1 MNFLHLNI
9 GSNQNRR
16 INIRLALNKLESNF
30 TDITVSSLF
39 ESPAEGF
46 VGSNFYNVG
55 VNAKTKNN
63 INEVVGILHDIE
75 NSLGRDRSVP
85 KFSSRII
92 DLDLVLYNDAI
103 DEDLKVP
110 RRDILKYAFVL
121 APLAELNPEDIHKKK
136 GISFLNLWKEFQ
148 SNKDFE
154 LNQYNIDKLFV

>member
-63 INEVVGILHDIE
+63 INEVVDILHHIE
-75 NSLGRDRSVP
+75 NLLGRDRSLP

-92 DLDLVLYNDAI
+92 DLDLVLFNDAI

-121 APLAELNPEDIHKKK
+121 APVAELNPEDIHPQK

-154 LNQYNIDKLFV
+154 LNQYNIDKLFG

>member
-39 ESPAEGF
+39 ESPSEGF
-46 VGSNFYNVG
+46 VGSNFYNIG
-55 VNAKTKNN
+55 VNARTKNN
-63 INEVVGILHDIE
+63 INEVVDILHGIE
-75 NSLGRDRSVP
+75 NSLGRKRSLP

-92 DLDLVLYNDAI
+92 DLDLVIYNDVI

-121 APLAELNPEDIHKKK
+121 APLAELNPEVIHPQK
-136 GISFLNLWKEFQ
+136 GISYLNLWKEFQ

-154 LNQYNIDKLFV
+154 LNQYNIDKLFG

>member
-9 GSNQNRR
+9 GSNKNRR
-16 INIRLALNKLESNF
+16 INIRLALNKLKSNF
-30 TDITVSSLF
+30 TDISVSSIF

-121 APLAELNPEDIHKKK
+121 APLAELNPEDIHPQK
-136 GISFLNLWKEFQ
+136 GISFLNLWEEFQ

-154 LNQYNIDKLFV
+154 LNQYNIDKLFG

>member
-55 VNAKTKNN
+55 VNAETKNN
-63 INEVVGILHDIE
+63 INEVVNILHDIE
-75 NSLGRDRSVP
+75 NSLGRERSLP

-92 DLDLVLYNDAI
+92 DLDLVLYNDVI

-121 APLAELNPEDIHKKK
+121 APLAELNPEDIHPQK
-136 GISFLNLWKEFQ
+136 GISYLNLWKEFQ
-148 SNKDFE
+148 SNKDFK
-154 LNQYNIDKLFV
+154 LNQYNIDKLFG

>member
-9 GSNQNRR
+9 GSNKNRR
-16 INIRLALNKLESNF
+16 INIRLALNKLKSNF
-30 TDITVSSLF
+30 TDITVSSIF

-75 NSLGRDRSVP
+75 NSLGRDRSLP

-121 APLAELNPEDIHKKK
+121 APLAELNPEDIHPQK

-154 LNQYNIDKLFV
+154 LNKYNKDKLFG

>member
-1 MNFLHLNI
+1 MNLLHFNI

-30 TDITVSSLF
+30 KDITLSSLF

-55 VNAKTKNN
+55 VNASTKKN
-63 INEVVGILHDIE
+63 INEVLDILHDIE
-75 NSLGRDRSVP
+75 SSLGRERSLP

-92 DLDLVLYNDAI
+92 DLDLVLYNDVI

-121 APLAELNPEDIHKKK
+121 APLAELDPNGLHPQK
-136 GISFLNLWKEFQ
+136 GVSYLNLWKEFQ
-148 SNKDFE
+148 SSKEFD
-154 LNQYNIDKLFV
+154 LNQYNIDKLFD

>member
-9 GSNQNRR
+9 GSNKNRR
-16 INIRLALNKLESNF
+16 INIRLALNKLKSNF
-30 TDITVSSLF
+30 TDITVSSIF

-121 APLAELNPEDIHKKK
+121 APLAELNPEDIHPQK

-154 LNQYNIDKLFV
+154 LNQYNIDKLFG

>member
-9 GSNQNRR
+9 GSNKNRR
-16 INIRLALNKLESNF
+16 INIRLALNKLKSNF
-30 TDITVSSLF
+30 TDITVSSIF

-121 APLAELNPEDIHKKK
+121 APVAELNPEDIHPQK

-154 LNQYNIDKLFV
+154 LNQYNIDKLFG

>member
-16 INIRLALNKLESNF
+16 INIQLALNKLESNF

-63 INEVVGILHDIE
+63 IYEVVDILHDIE
-75 NSLGRDRSVP
+75 NLMERDRSLP

-92 DLDLVLYNDAI
+92 DLDLVLFNDAI

-121 APLAELNPEDIHKKK
+121 APLAELNPEDIHPQK

>member
-9 GSNQNRR
+9 GSNKNRR
-16 INIRLALNKLESNF
+16 INIRLALNKLKSNF
-30 TDITVSSLF
+30 TDITVSSIF

-63 INEVVGILHDIE
+63 INEVVAILHDIE

-121 APLAELNPEDIHKKK
+121 APLAELNPEDIHPQK
-136 GISFLNLWKEFQ
+136 GISFLNLWEEFQ

-154 LNQYNIDKLFV
+154 LNQYNIDKLFG

>member
-9 GSNQNRR
+9 GSNKNRR
-16 INIRLALNKLESNF
+16 INIRLALNKLKSNF
-30 TDITVSSLF
+30 TDITVSSIF

-75 NSLGRDRSVP
+75 NSLGRDRSLP

-121 APLAELNPEDIHKKK
+121 APLAELNPEDIHLQK
-136 GISFLNLWKEFQ
+136 GISFLNLWEEFQ

-154 LNQYNIDKLFV
+154 LNQYNIDKLFG

>member
-9 GSNQNRR
+9 GSNKNRR
-16 INIRLALNKLESNF
+16 INIRLALNKLKSNF
-30 TDITVSSLF
+30 TDITVSSIF

-75 NSLGRDRSVP
+75 NSLGRDRSLP

-121 APLAELNPEDIHKKK
+121 APLAELNPEDIHPQK

-154 LNQYNIDKLFV
+154 LNQYNIDKLFG

>member
-1 MNFLHLNI
+1 MNLLHLNI

-55 VNAKTKNN
+55 VNARTKNN
-63 INEVVGILHDIE
+63 INEVVDILHDIE
-75 NSLGRDRSVP
+75 NSLGRERSLP

-92 DLDLVLYNDAI
+92 DLDLVLYNNVI

-121 APLAELNPEDIHKKK
+121 APLAELDPNGLHPQK
-136 GISFLNLWKEFQ
+136 GVSYLNLWEEFQ
-148 SNKDFE
+148 SSKEFD
-154 LNQYNIDKLFV
+154 LNQYNIDKLFD

>member
-16 INIRLALNKLESNF
+16 INIQLALNKLESNF

-39 ESPAEGF
+39 ESPSEGF
-46 VGSNFYNVG
+46 SGSNFYNVG

-63 INEVVGILHDIE
+63 IYEVVDILHDIE
-75 NSLGRDRSVP
+75 NSLGRERSLP

-92 DLDLVLYNDAI
+92 DLDLVLYNDVI
-103 DEDLKVP
+103 DENLKVP

-121 APLAELNPEDIHKKK
+121 APLAELNPEDIHPQK

>member
-39 ESPAEGF
+39 ESPSEGF
-46 VGSNFYNVG
+46 SGSNFYNVG

-75 NSLGRDRSVP
+75 NSLGRDRSLP

-103 DEDLKVP
+103 DEYLKVP

-121 APLAELNPEDIHKKK
+121 APLAELNPEDIHPQK

-154 LNQYNIDKLFV
+154 LNQYNIDKLFG

>member
-1 MNFLHLNI
+1 MNLLHLNI

-55 VNAKTKNN
+55 VNARTKNN
-63 INEVVGILHDIE
+63 INEVVDILHDIE
-75 NSLGRDRSVP
+75 NSLGRKRSLP

-92 DLDLVLYNDAI
+92 DLDLVLYNNVI

-121 APLAELNPEDIHKKK
+121 APLAELDPNGLHPQK
-136 GISFLNLWKEFQ
+136 GVSYLNLWEEFQ
-148 SNKDFE
+148 SSKEFD
-154 LNQYNIDKLFV
+154 LNQYNIDKLFD

>member
-46 VGSNFYNVG
+46 VGCNFYNVG

-75 NSLGRDRSVP
+75 NLLGRDRSLP

-121 APLAELNPEDIHKKK
+121 APVAELNPEDIHPQK

>member
-63 INEVVGILHDIE
+63 INKVVDILHDIE
-75 NSLGRDRSVP
+75 NLLGRDRSLS

-92 DLDLVLYNDAI
+92 DLDLVLFNDAI
-103 DEDLKVP
+103 DEELKVP

-121 APLAELNPEDIHKKK
+121 APLAELNPEDIHPQK

-154 LNQYNIDKLFV
+154 LNQYNIDKLFG

>member
-16 INIRLALNKLESNF
+16 INIRLALNKLKSNF

-75 NSLGRDRSVP
+75 NSLGRDRSLP

-121 APLAELNPEDIHKKK
+121 APLAELNPEDIHPQK
-136 GISFLNLWKEFQ
+136 GISFLNLWEEFQ

-154 LNQYNIDKLFV
+154 LNQYNIDKLFG

>member
-39 ESPAEGF
+39 ESPSEGF
-46 VGSNFYNVG
+46 SGSNFYNVG
-55 VNAKTKNN
+55 VNARTKNN
-63 INEVVGILHDIE
+63 INEVVDNLHDIE
-75 NSLGRDRSVP
+75 NSMGRERSLP

-92 DLDLVLYNDAI
+92 DLDLVLYNDTI

-121 APLAELNPEDIHKKK
+121 APLAELNPEDIHPHK

-154 LNQYNIDKLFV
+154 LNQYNIDKLFG

>member
-9 GSNQNRR
+9 GSNKNRR
-16 INIRLALNKLESNF
+16 INIRLALNKLKSNF
-30 TDITVSSLF
+30 TDITVSSIF

-75 NSLGRDRSVP
+75 ISLGRDRSLP

-121 APLAELNPEDIHKKK
+121 APLAELNPEDIHPQT

-154 LNQYNIDKLFV
+154 LNQYNIDKLFG